1 MPATTSHAID
11 ETYVR
16 EVFARFNDPAAFFAD
31 PEATWI
37 DHPRYYVVPD
47 DLRMDSRE
55 QVLAW
60 FRGYFDAFPDL
71 TMEVEEVVI
80 AGEPGR
86 ERVTVRWHVQATF
99 SGAPLMGIEATG
111 RRVDM
116 RGMDL
121 IEMQDGRVAGNTIYY
136 DGLSLARQIGLLPAV
151 GSVADQ
157 LLTRAF
163 NATTQIK
170 DRLRSR
176 GASTSRA

>member
-11 ETYVR
+11 ESYVR
-16 EVFARFNDPAAFFAD
+16 EVFGRFNDRAAFFAD
-31 PEATWI
+31 PEGTWI
-37 DHPRYYVVPD
+37 DHPRYRVIPD
-47 DLRMDSRE
+47 ALEMNTRE
-55 QVLAW
+55 EVLAW
-60 FRGYFDAFPDL
+60 FRAYFDALPDL

-80 AGEPGR
+80 AGEAGR

-99 SGAPLMGIEATG
+99 AGAPLMGIEPTG

-136 DGLSLARQIGLLPAV
+136 DGLSLARQIGLLPAA
-151 GSVADQ
+151 GSAGDQ

-163 NATTQIK
+163 NALTQI
-170 DRLRSR
+170 RGRIGSR
-176 GASTSRA
+176 